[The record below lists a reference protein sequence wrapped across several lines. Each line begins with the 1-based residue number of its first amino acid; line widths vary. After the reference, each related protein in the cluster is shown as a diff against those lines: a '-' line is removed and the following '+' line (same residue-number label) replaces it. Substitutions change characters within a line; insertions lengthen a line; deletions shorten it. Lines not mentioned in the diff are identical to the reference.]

1 MGVREFFDS
10 RLLAPPPKL
19 SGAPAGIVR
28 GVDAVKA
35 AAARLP
41 PPGAGVGV
49 GLGCGL
55 ALGWPRSQWS
65 APGGAVPRAFAGC
78 GVGVGVGAG
87 IGQVRGGG
95 RAEMGG
101 WRERMGWVGGKGGAR
116 RGVGGGEGVT
126 TFPVFS
132 VTGVS

>member
-41 PPGAGVGV
+41 PPGAGIGV
-49 GLGCGL
+49 GMGCGL

-78 GVGVGVGAG
+78 GVGVGIGAG
-87 IGQVRGGG
+87 IGQGFGWHFGKDR
-95 RAEMGG
+95 RPAKSRRNLSSAEDDLR
-101 WRERMGWVGGKGGAR
+101 REWAKVVDAATALR
-116 RGVGGGEGVT
+116 RRLR
-126 TFPVFS
+126 F
-132 VTGVS
+132 